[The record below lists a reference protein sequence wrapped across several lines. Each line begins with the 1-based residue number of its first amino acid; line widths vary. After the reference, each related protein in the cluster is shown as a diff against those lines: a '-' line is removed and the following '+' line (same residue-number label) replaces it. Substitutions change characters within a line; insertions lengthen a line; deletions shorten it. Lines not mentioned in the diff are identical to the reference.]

1 MPGPVFP
8 ATADPLAAQKGGVS
22 RVAVGIL
29 GGTFDPVHFGHL
41 RAALEAQEVLGL
53 AEVRLLPC
61 GQPPHREPPRASATD
76 RLAMLELAAAGQP
89 GLRVDRRELERSGPS
104 YMVDTLA
111 SLRAELG
118 AAPLCLLLGSDAF
131 LGLPQ
136 WHRWRELLQ
145 LAHLV
150 VLHRPG
156 WTLES
161 VPVPLAEVLAA
172 HRLATAAALTA
183 RPAGGILL
191 QPVTPLDISATAIRA
206 QIAAGRSPR
215 YLLPDAVWDYI
226 RRRDLYVS
234 AAAPAE

>member
-8 ATADPLAAQKGGVS
+8 ATADPLAAQRGGVS
-22 RVAVGIL
+22 GVAVGIL

-41 RAALEAQEVLGL
+41 RAALEMLEVLGL

-61 GQPPHREPPRASATD
+61 GQPPHREPPRASATE
-76 RLAMLELAAAGQP
+76 RLAMLELALAGQP

-118 AAPLCLLLGSDAF
+118 TAPLCLLLGSDAF

-136 WHRWRELLQ
+136 WHRWRELPR

-156 WTLES
+156 WTLDA
-161 VPVPLAEVLAA
+161 VPAPLAEMLAA
-172 HRLATAAALTA
+172 QRISAAAELMR

-226 RRRDLYVS
+226 RRRNLY

>member
-1 MPGPVFP
+1 MPAPVFP
-8 ATADPLAAQKGGVS
+8 VNAELSVAPGGGV
-22 RVAVGIL
+22 AIGIL

-41 RAALEAQEVLGL
+41 RAALELQESLGL

-61 GQPPHREPPRASATD
+61 GQPPHRDPPRAAAAD
-76 RLAMLELAAAGQP
+76 RLAMLELAVAGQP

-118 AAPLCLLLGSDAF
+118 ATSLCLLLGSDAF

-156 WTLES
+156 WALQS
-161 VPVPLAEVLAA
+161 VAAPLAEVLAA
-172 HRLATAAALTA
+172 HRITSSADLM
-183 RPAGGILL
+183 RQPAGGLLL

-226 RRRDLYVS
+226 RRRDLYI
-234 AAAPAE
+234 AAAVPAE

>member
-1 MPGPVFP
+1 MALPVSS
-8 ATADPLAAQKGGVS
+8 AADGASHRASGDSP
-22 RVAVGIL
+22 AVGIL

-41 RAALEAQEVLGL
+41 RAALEMQEALGL

-61 GQPPHREPPRASATD
+61 GQPPHRVLPRACAAD
-76 RLAMLELAAAGQP
+76 RLAMLELALAGQSA
-89 GLRVDRRELERSGPS
+89 LRVDRRELERSGPS
-104 YMVDTLA
+104 YMVDTLT

-118 AAPLCLLLGSDAF
+118 ASPLCLLLGSDAF

-136 WHRWRELLQ
+136 WHRWQELLP

-150 VLHRPG
+150 VLQRPG
-156 WTLES
+156 WRLDS
-161 VPVPLAEVLAA
+161 VPTPLAEMLAA
-172 HRLATAAALTA
+172 HRLTAAAELRL

-206 QIAAGRSPR
+206 LIAAGRSPR

-226 RRRDLYVS
+226 HRRGLY
-234 AAAPAE
+234 AAATG

>member
-1 MPGPVFP
+1 MATPVFSV
-8 ATADPLAAQKGGVS
+8 AADSCTVNSGGAS
-22 RVAVGIL
+22 GPAVGIL

-41 RAALEAQEVLGL
+41 RAALEMQEILGL

-61 GQPPHREPPRASATD
+61 GQPPHRVPPRASAAD
-76 RLAMLELAAAGQP
+76 RLAMLELALAGQS
-89 GLRVDRRELERSGPS
+89 GLRVDCRELERPGPS
-104 YMVDTLA
+104 YMVDTLT

-118 AAPLCLLLGSDAF
+118 ASPLCLLLGSDAF

-156 WTLES
+156 WTLDS
-161 VPVPLAEVLAA
+161 VPASLAEVLAA
-172 HRLATAAALTA
+172 QRISAAAELML

-226 RRRDLYVS
+226 RRRDLY
-234 AAAPAE
+234 AAVPAE